1 MPRYF
6 FHTQIGD
13 DVITDPTG
21 ADLRDPDQAWE
32 MADDTI
38 RAALA
43 DPQNQ
48 ARLMTACL
56 VVTDAA
62 GEIVFEFPFSEVVSL
77 SPDAHSTRH

>member
-6 FHTQIGD
+6 FHTQIGED
-13 DVITDPTG
+13 TITDPNG
-21 ADLRDPDQAWE
+21 VELRDPDQAWE
-32 MADDTI
+32 KAQDTI

-48 ARLMTACL
+48 ARLLTACL

-62 GEIVFEFPFSEVVSL
+62 GEVVLEFPFSEVVAL
-77 SPDAHSTRH
+77 PPDADPTLH